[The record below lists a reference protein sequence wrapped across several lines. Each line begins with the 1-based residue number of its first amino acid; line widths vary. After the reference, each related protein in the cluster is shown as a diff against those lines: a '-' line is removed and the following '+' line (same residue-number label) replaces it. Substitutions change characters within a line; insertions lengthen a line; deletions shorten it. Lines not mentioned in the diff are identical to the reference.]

1 MLRCLLYSI
10 QALVTVTL
18 NGKAVWH
25 CIDAMGLVEVMVS
38 GLDVHVEQLR
48 SALPQSPSDSGVV
61 DAIAI
66 GLLVLAANGCAEGA

>member
-1 MLRCLLYSI
+1 
-10 QALVTVTL
+10 
-18 NGKAVWH
+18 
-25 CIDAMGLVEVMVS
+25 MGLVEVMVS